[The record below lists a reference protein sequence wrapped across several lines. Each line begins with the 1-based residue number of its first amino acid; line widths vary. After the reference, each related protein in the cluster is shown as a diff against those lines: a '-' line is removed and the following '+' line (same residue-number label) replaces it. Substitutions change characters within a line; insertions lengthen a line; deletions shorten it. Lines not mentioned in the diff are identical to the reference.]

1 MIIRRAHRPKQYAT
15 IDMVVMNDERLTAEA
30 LGVLLYLLSRPDNWS
45 VQIDHLKNRF
55 GVGRDK
61 MQGIMR
67 LLRDCGYARLEQAKD
82 PNTGRLLGQGYS
94 IHDEAQGADPRR
106 AVAQAAADPSDQPA
120 AHVEAVEEQGAT
132 PCDREPENPA
142 LGEEATENRLFRL
155 PDSPTAG
162 KPGSLLKTESLLN
175 TERNLSPQPPASG
188 GGVGASL
195 WERFETAWAW
205 DVLESR
211 EPARRAFEQ
220 LDPVDQAHAARY
232 ARQFCDVAARRQRRK
247 VNASKWLRDRGWEN
261 LAQHATAG
269 TLPPTQVI
277 IWAGTP
283 QAVAWAKHEG
293 KWVEDDTKKSKLFMT
308 ELTKPGGGK
317 ALGCY
322 RPSEWPPSRAEALA
336 AASGSQATESAA

>member
-15 IDMVVMNDERLTAEA
+15 IDMALMNDERLSAEA
-30 LGVLLYLLSRPDNWS
+30 LGVLLYLLSRPDNWT
-45 VQIDHLKNRF
+45 VQMDQLKSRF

-61 MQGIMR
+61 MQAIMR
-67 LLRDCGYARLEQAKD
+67 LLRDCGYARLEQSKD

-94 IHDEAQGADPRR
+94 IHDEAQPVDEKR
-106 AVAQAAADPSDQPA
+106 ASTKPPVEYRDAPAADIDAGVQ
-120 AHVEAVEEQGAT
+120 QGAT
-132 PCDREPENPA
+132 ACDREPENPA
-142 LGEEATENRLFRL
+142 LGEGATENRLFRL

-162 KPGSLLKTESLLN
+162 KPGSLIKTESVLK
-175 TERNLSPQPPASG
+175 TERNLSPQPPETG

-195 WERFETAWAW
+195 WEKFEKGWSW
-205 DVLESR
+205 DVMESR

-220 LDPVDQAHAARY
+220 LDAVDQDRASRFAGQY
-232 ARQFCDVAARRQRRK
+232 CEIAARRQRRK

-261 LAQHATAG
+261 LAQQASAG
-269 TLPPTQVI
+269 TLPPSQVI

-293 KWVEDDTKKSKLFMT
+293 KWVEADTKKSKLFMT

-322 RPSEWPPSRAEALA
+322 RPTEWPPSK
-336 AASGSQATESAA
+336 ASQAGSPATESAA